1 MPAIRS
7 QRTRRRIGVVLSY
20 VAMLAIVAF
29 AVFPILWALLVSL
42 KPESEIVSARLT
54 YPPRT
59 ITFENYVAIWT
70 RSNFPSLIVNSAV
83 VTAITVAIC
92 TVVGTLAA
100 YAIAR
105 YGHDLPTREV
115 RTTSALVLIA
125 VGLWVLVIQAR
136 PFNWWKSLL
145 VAAMAGSV
153 AVIWIGPALSD
164 GP

>member
-7 QRTRRRIGVVLSY
+7 QRTRRRIGVALSY
-20 VAMLAIVAF
+20 AAMLTIVAF

-54 YPPRT
+54 YLPRT

-70 RSNFPSLIVNSAV
+70 RSNFPALIVNSAV

-92 TVVGTLAA
+92 TAVGTLAA

-105 YGHDLPTREV
+105 YRFRG
-115 RTTSALVLIA
+115 RTGSCWASSSCA
-125 VGLWVLVIQAR
+125 CSR
-136 PFNWWKSLL
+136 PSR
-145 VAAMAGSV
+145 S
-153 AVIWIGPALSD
+153 SSRSSS
-164 GP
+164 